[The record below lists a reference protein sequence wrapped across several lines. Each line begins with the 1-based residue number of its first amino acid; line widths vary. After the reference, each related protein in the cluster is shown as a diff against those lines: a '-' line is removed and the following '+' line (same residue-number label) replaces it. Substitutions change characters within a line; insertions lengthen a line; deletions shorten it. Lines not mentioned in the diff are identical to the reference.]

1 MTCIAWRLRMPG
13 FLLLLDAC
21 SEGPVAKAGYR
32 FFPRHCQT
40 RFPLW
45 PTCNPCF
52 VRLHGTAA
60 THEIDIPTTTSP
72 LVTSDWRRFSPKRSA
87 SWRPV
92 RFEPVGR
99 GTT

>member
-1 MTCIAWRLRMPG
+1 MTCTAWRLRMPG

-32 FFPRHCQT
+32 FFPRHWQT

-60 THEIDIPTTTSP
+60 THEIDIPTTSL
-72 LVTSDWRRFSPKRSA
+72 LVTSDLATFFTETFRILATGQIRT
-87 SWRPV
+87 
-92 RFEPVGR
+92 GR
-99 GTT
+99 EGAT